1 MGLPGN
7 IQYCGGE
14 DNLCQYGTADGP
26 LRSAAFANP
35 IGIVRDANTGLMYVA
50 ENYAIRMLTDDQVIR
65 VAGWKGGTQLVA
77 GFDDGP
83 LSASTFSDITD
94 ICTDAAGNVYVAERG
109 NKCVGKIFFR

>member
-1 MGLPGN
+1 MKTTYAGT
-7 IQYCGGE
+7 
-14 DNLCQYGTADGP
+14 QYGTADGP

-50 ENYAIRMLTDDQVIR
+50 DNYAIRMLTDDQVIR
-65 VAGWKGGTQLVA
+65 VAGWKGGNQVVF

-83 LSASTFSDITD
+83 LSASSFSEITA

-109 NKCVGKIFFR
+109 NKCVRKIFFR